1 MLGSPGNSVPGR
13 HWRGVLWHLGLP
25 RRQGLRTP
33 RRSGTGLPAASGGA
47 LRAGG
52 PTAVAAAPGAELP
65 GPQQWLV
72 GGFKHF
78 FDFPFHILYW
88 MSSFPLTNSI
98 IFQDG
103 YCTTNLMVIL
113 SGLFR
118 MFFPRKMEMD
128 IGHPLTRV
136 HQEENRCEFTV
147 ETRQLKTS
155 AELKACLFNSLD
167 EGAGR

>member
-1 MLGSPGNSVPGR
+1 MIIPPLPSFSMLGSAGNSVPGR

-33 RRSGTGLPAASGGA
+33 RRSSTGLPAASGGA

-72 GGFKHF
+72 GALELF
-78 FDFPFHILYW
+78 FLKKYPLHIWDVILTK
-88 MSSFPLTNSI
+88 LTNSI

-103 YCTTNLMVIL
+103 HIA
-113 SGLFR
+113 
-118 MFFPRKMEMD
+118 P
-128 IGHPLTRV
+128 PTRW
-136 HQEENRCEFTV
+136 
-147 ETRQLKTS
+147 
-155 AELKACLFNSLD
+155 
-167 EGAGR
+167 

>member
-1 MLGSPGNSVPGR
+1 MPAMATPVHEYSVYHPTIPKASCSAIHINPSPTMKPPFFHLSNYIQMIIPPLSSFSMLGSPGNSVPGR

-65 GPQQWLV
+65 GPQRWLV
-72 GGFKHF
+72 GALELFFKN
-78 FDFPFHILYW
+78 FPFHIWDVILPID
-88 MSSFPLTNSI
+88 FHSI

-103 YCTTNLMVIL
+103 
-113 SGLFR
+113 
-118 MFFPRKMEMD
+118 
-128 IGHPLTRV
+128 
-136 HQEENRCEFTV
+136 
-147 ETRQLKTS
+147 
-155 AELKACLFNSLD
+155 
-167 EGAGR
+167 